1 MKPKVLELVQSLSP
15 SEADSF
21 LDQLANGKTGEN
33 HLQTLFYNLYQIRED
48 WNNDRKK
55 DLFTSIYLE
64 PYHKKKDYLLR
75 NLFRNLSEK
84 LEDFLELQEMKR
96 ELAINLN
103 LQNYYL
109 LKSLEQRKLYR
120 LFNQLYKGAI
130 DQAEETLDFHLAGA
144 ICNLAYNHFMLHY
157 APTDKVLK
165 VARELNQR
173 QLSLISF
180 LYLNKFLNAQIQRQ
194 IYDFD
199 KPANWSVSDA
209 MVDQIPK
216 ESLPFSD
223 YFELKIR
230 LFHTE
235 NGGQKIPM
243 LLHALSLL
251 EEEPVSMN
259 LREEQLF
266 CKTVL
271 AIEYGA
277 AGAFQKAD
285 KLFLDLLS
293 DLKRGDNPLIRPI
306 ICDYLINLIMLEKWP
321 ELLSAID
328 RYRSVFKGYEHYKM
342 RLEVIEMIGFAFR
355 RDGTIME
362 QRLPQNLSGLPEY
375 LKYFYRFLYSIQ
387 FYLQG
392 DFENALREISN
403 FQQLLRKQKKAD
415 LHEKTV
421 ADFYKRFYYLLNQNA
436 GDPEKGAHFFERLH
450 HEIKVFSESS
460 TATVRDYLPF
470 FWLKKEIDRLAF

>member
-33 HLQTLFYNLYQIRED
+33 HLQKLFYNLYQIRD
-48 WNNDRKK
+48 GWDNDRKK
-55 DLFTSIYLE
+55 NLFTAIYLE

-120 LFNQLYKGAI
+120 LFNQLYQGAI
-130 DQAEETLDFHLAGA
+130 ELAEETLDFHLAGA

-157 APTDKVLK
+157 APTDKVLNA
-165 VARELNQR
+165 ARELNQR

-194 IYDFD
+194 IFDFD
-199 KPANWSVSDA
+199 QPTDWNVSDS
-209 MVDQIPK
+209 MVDQIPT
-216 ESLPFSD
+216 ENLPFSD

-235 NGGQKIPM
+235 NGEQKIPM
-243 LLHALSLL
+243 LIHAMSML
-251 EEEPVSMN
+251 EEEPGSINVQ
-259 LREEQLF
+259 EERLF

-271 AIEYGA
+271 AIEYGT
-277 AGAFQKAD
+277 AGAFQEAD
-285 KLFLDLLS
+285 NIFIELLD
-293 DLKRGDNPLIRPI
+293 DLNAGDNPVVRPI
-306 ICDYLINLIMLEKWP
+306 ICDYLINLIMLERWP
-321 ELLSAID
+321 ELESKIHQ
-328 RYRSVFKGYEHYKM
+328 YRTVFEGFEHYKM
-342 RLEVIEMIGFAFR
+342 RLEVIEMISFAFR
-355 RDGTIME
+355 RDGDSME
-362 QRLPQNLSGLPEY
+362 QNLPQNLSGFPEY

-392 DFENALREISN
+392 DYENALREISN

-415 LHEKTV
+415 LHEKAI
-421 ADFYKRFYYLLNQNA
+421 ADFYKRFYYLLHQNE

-450 HEIKVFSESS
+450 HEIMLFSDSS
-460 TATVRDYLPF
+460 RASVRDYLPF
-470 FWLKKEIDRLAF
+470 FWLRKEMDRLID